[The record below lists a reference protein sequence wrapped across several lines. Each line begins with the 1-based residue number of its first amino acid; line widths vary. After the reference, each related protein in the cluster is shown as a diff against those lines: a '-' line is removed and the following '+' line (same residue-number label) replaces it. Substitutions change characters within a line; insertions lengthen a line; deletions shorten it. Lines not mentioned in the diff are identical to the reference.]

1 MMKGFRVWIFLLL
14 LGFGW
19 PVFSRGWTT
28 EHVLVDGE
36 VSVTNTQ
43 KNSAWVPV
51 AVMVRFEEPT
61 SGQIK
66 VIRENNGRRYTLGI
80 CVFTDAVSVV
90 WVPDTAYSF
99 TKGDTLWVES
109 NIPEGV
115 VQLIRKGE

>member
-1 MMKGFRVWIFLLL
+1 MKRFQLGCFLVL
-14 LGFGW
+14 LGVGSS
-19 PVFSRGWTT
+19 VFARGWTT

-51 AVMVRFEEPT
+51 AVMVRFDEPT
-61 SGQIK
+61 SGNIK

-90 WVPDTAYSF
+90 WVPDIPYSF
-99 TKGDTLWVES
+99 TKGDTLRVES
-109 NIPEGV
+109 NLPDGV